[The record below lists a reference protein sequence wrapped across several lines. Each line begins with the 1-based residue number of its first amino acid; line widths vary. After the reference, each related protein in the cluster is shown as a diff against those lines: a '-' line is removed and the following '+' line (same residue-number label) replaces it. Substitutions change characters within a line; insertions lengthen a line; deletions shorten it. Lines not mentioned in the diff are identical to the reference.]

1 MHVRYPIGL
10 KQLTT
15 PGAEAFAILFAIE
28 SMARAM
34 LATVIPLDAL
44 ALLGGARQVSIL
56 FFAVSFVGLAGS
68 FAVPWMVRRTARRW
82 VYSLGALLLIGASA
96 FLAAGTLPLQVIGM
110 GLRVLGVV
118 CISICVNL
126 YIMDHIT
133 RRDFSRVEPKRIFY
147 SAGAWTAGPVLG
159 IYLTTEVA
167 VWAPYGASALFGLVM
182 LGYFWFLRL
191 TDNPGMAKTMEQIP
205 RPWENLHRFFSQPRL
220 VLAWLV
226 VFGRNGWWGLFFV
239 FTPIYAVQSG
249 LGEVTG
255 GMIVS
260 IGNGFLFL
268 MPLWGWCARRYGL
281 RRMLVAG
288 FTGCGCLTI
297 LAGFAADAPW
307 LAMGLL
313 LAACF
318 SITTL
323 DGVASVPFML
333 SVKPRERSEM
343 TAVYSTYRDAA
354 ELGPPGVFAL
364 LLMVFKLPVVFLAGG
379 MGVLAL
385 AGLSRKLHPRLG
397 LFRGKPPKTDWET
410 GAAAV

>member
-10 KQLTT
+10 KQFTT
-15 PGAEAFAILFAIE
+15 PGANSFAILFAIE

-118 CISICVNL
+118 CVSICVNL
-126 YIMDHIT
+126 YIMDHIS
-133 RRDFSRVEPKRIFY
+133 RRDFSLVEPKRIFY
-147 SAGAWTAGPVLG
+147 SAGAWTVGPVLG
-159 IYLTTEVA
+159 IYLATEVA
-167 VWAPYGASALFGLVM
+167 LWAPYGASALFGLIM

-191 TDNPGMAKTMEQIP
+191 IDNPGMAKPLEQIP
-205 RPWENLHRFFSQPRL
+205 RPWDNLHRFFIQPRL

-281 RRMLVAG
+281 RRMLVIG
-288 FTGCGCLTI
+288 FAGCGGLTI
-297 LAGFAADAPW
+297 LAGFAAGVPW

-323 DGVASVPFML
+323 DGVAAVPFML
-333 SVKPRERSEM
+333 AVKPRERSEM

-354 ELGPPGVFAL
+354 ELGPTGVFAL

-379 MGVLAL
+379 AGVLAL

-397 LFRGKPPKTDWET
+397 LFREKPPKMDWET

>member
-15 PGAEAFAILFAIE
+15 PGAESFAILFTIE

-34 LATVIPLDAL
+34 LATVIPLDAF
-44 ALLGGARQVSIL
+44 AFLGSAQKVSFL

-82 VYSLGALLLIGASA
+82 VYSLGALTLIGASI
-96 FLAAGTLPLQVIGM
+96 FLGMGTLPMQVIGM

-126 YIMDHIT
+126 YIMDHIS

-147 SAGAWTAGPVLG
+147 SAGAWTVGPVLG
-159 IYLTTEVA
+159 IYLSTEVA
-167 VWAPYGASALFGLVM
+167 AWAPYGASAAFGLIM

-191 TDNPGMAKTMEQIP
+191 TDSPAMAKPAGQIP
-205 RPWENLHRFFSQPRL
+205 SPWQNLRRFFAQPRL
-220 VLAWLV
+220 VLAWLIV
-226 VFGRNGWWGLFFV
+226 LGRNAWWGLFFV
-239 FTPIYAVQSG
+239 FMPIYAVQSG
-249 LGEVTG
+249 LGEVIG

-260 IGNGFLFL
+260 VGNGFLFL

-281 RRMLVAG
+281 RRMLVVG
-288 FTGCGCLTI
+288 FTGCGAATI
-297 LAGFAADAPW
+297 LAGVAAGSPW
-307 LAMGLL
+307 LAMALL
-313 LAACF
+313 LFACF
-318 SITTL
+318 CVTTL
-323 DGVASVPFML
+323 DGVASVPFLL
-333 SVKPRERSEM
+333 SVKHRERPEM
-343 TAVYSTYRDAA
+343 TAVYATYRDAA

-379 MGVLAL
+379 LGVLAI

-397 LFRGKPPKTDWET
+397 LFREKPPKMDWET